1 MLGLILLL
9 PAVLAAQA
17 NSLTSK
23 EVNEGWVLLFDG
35 KSLFGWH
42 AHGGAQWRV
51 ADEAIL
57 ADGGESG
64 WLRSG
69 GVFGDF
75 LLRCEFRT
83 SAKGNSGLFV
93 RSAKEGQPHVTGYE
107 VQIWN
112 DHPKF
117 PTGSL
122 VNHVATPK
130 KAALRGERW
139 NSFEIRAEG
148 DQYTISLN
156 GKKVLEAKEG
166 KSAAGHI
173 GLQFNKENKIEFCNI
188 KLKPLGLR
196 PIFDGKTLRGWRKV
210 DTPRA
215 KEPPVWSVQNGALHV
230 EKGPGQLETESTYD
244 NFVLQMVIRTNP
256 RDANH
261 HPNSGVFLRGEASSF
276 WSGYESQI
284 RNEYKEGDPTK
295 PVDFGTGAIY
305 HYQPARKIVAK
316 DGEFFL
322 KTVSASGRHF
332 NIWINGY
339 LVTDWEDPHPEGM
352 EVRKKQAK
360 LTAGPI
366 SLQAHDPTTNLDF
379 KDIRLAALGR

>member
-1 MLGLILLL
+1 
-9 PAVLAAQA
+9 
-17 NSLTSK
+17 
-23 EVNEGWVLLFDG
+23 
-35 KSLFGWH
+35 
-42 AHGGAQWRV
+42 
-51 ADEAIL
+51 
-57 ADGGESG
+57 
-64 WLRSG
+64 
-69 GVFGDF
+69 
-75 LLRCEFRT
+75 
-83 SAKGNSGLFV
+83 
-93 RSAKEGQPHVTGYE
+93 

-112 DHPKF
+112 EHPKF

-130 KAALRGERW
+130 KAELRGEQW

-148 DQYTISLN
+148 DLFTVNLN
-156 GKKVLEAKEG
+156 GNKVLEAKDS

-173 GLQFNKENKIEFCNI
+173 GLQYNKENRIEFRNI
-188 KLKPLGLR
+188 KLKPLGLK
-196 PIFDGKTLRGWRKV
+196 PIFDGKSLSGWRKV

-215 KEPPVWSVQNGALHV
+215 KEPPVWSVQNGMLHV

-244 NFVLQMVIRTNP
+244 NFVLQMAIRTNP

-261 HPNSGVFLRGEASSF
+261 HPNSGVFMRGDANSF

-284 RNEYKEGDPTK
+284 RNEFKDGDPTQ

-316 DGEFFL
+316 DGEFFV
-322 KTVSASGRHF
+322 KTISAGGRLF

-339 LVTDWEDPHPEGM
+339 LVTDWEDPHPEGT

-379 KDIRLAALGR
+379 KDIRLVLLGHKTTLVQRAPRGG